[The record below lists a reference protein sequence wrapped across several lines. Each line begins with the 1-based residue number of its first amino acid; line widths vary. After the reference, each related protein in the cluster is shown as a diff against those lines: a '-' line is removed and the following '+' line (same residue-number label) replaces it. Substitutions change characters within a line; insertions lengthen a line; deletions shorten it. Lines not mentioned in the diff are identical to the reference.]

1 MEDSADKHEGMCR
14 SLSHRVFFPPSSSSS
29 STYIFFTNVMA
40 ILALGRFPGSCA
52 NAIGRHVKEKESFLQ

>member
-1 MEDSADKHEGMCR
+1 MKECVVLFHTE
-14 SLSHRVFFPPSSSSS
+14 FFSPSS